1 MCMLILSV
9 GVINIVA
16 QDDSAEAQI
25 ETLIDSMESAVL
37 AQDAET
43 YLSYVDLSDPV
54 FAQEHTNWAN
64 EWANEDFLT
73 GFSLDIDDI
82 QVDDDL
88 AIGYL
93 ELQWTTSLPEQPG
106 QVARYWVQ
114 FTDTDDTDT
123 WLFGGEYWE
132 TTATDNFVVH
142 TAPNME
148 DAVASLLPILPDM
161 YTEVTEAFEYI
172 PQNPMEIK
180 IYQTQQALGAT
191 TLLSLPLIGGWNEP
205 GESLKIIGLSE
216 ESMPRIVAHEF
227 THFLTFDQ
235 AGTATGFIPWW
246 LSEGIAE
253 YLSRTFVP
261 NYNPDAV
268 DNTVLAIRGLY
279 EDNGL
284 VEWDEMRNFEE
295 TPVNLWRYVYP
306 QGYTF
311 VFFMTE
317 TFGTEAR
324 NDWLHLMAENPIED
338 ATETVFGKSFD
349 DLNLL
354 FLRWLGDYPADD

>member
-1 MCMLILSV
+1 MVILTLGGMTIS
-9 GVINIVA
+9 A
-16 QDDSAEAQI
+16 QDDAEAQI
-25 ETLIDSMESAVL
+25 EELIDSMESAVL

-93 ELQWTTSLPEQPG
+93 ELSWTTSLPEQTG
-106 QVARYWVQ
+106 QIARYWVQ
-114 FTDTDDTDT
+114 FSYDEDSDT

-132 TTATDNFVVH
+132 TTETDNFVVH
-142 TAPNME
+142 VAPNME

-161 YTEVTEAFEYI
+161 YTDVTTAFEYT

-180 IYQTQQALGAT
+180 IYETQQALGAT

-235 AGTATGFIPWW
+235 AGTAHGFMPWW

-253 YLSRTFVP
+253 YLSREYAP
-261 NYNPDAV
+261 NFDPDAL
-268 DNTVLAIRGLY
+268 DFTVLAIQGLHQ
-279 EDNGL
+279 DTGL
-284 VEWDEMRNFEE
+284 VDWDEMRNFEE
-295 TPVNLWRYVYP
+295 TPVNLWGYVYP

-311 VFFMTE
+311 VFFMSD
-317 TFGTEAR
+317 TFGDEVR
-324 NDWLHLMAENPIED
+324 NEWLHLMAEISIEES
-338 ATETVFGKSFD
+338 TETVFGKSFD

-354 FLRWLGDYPADD
+354 FLRWLDTYPAED